1 MTVTSQR
8 SVLRDGL
15 RSAAV
20 ALLAVVQVVVAAL
33 AGTGAIGEPIGV
45 VAKDYGTPLLAADWA
60 FLIWAPIY
68 VGFLGYALYQLLPA
82 QRGREIH
89 RRTGWWLAAS
99 AVFIAT
105 WILAFGAR
113 SILLAELLIVA
124 LMVVL
129 AVTFGRLSREP
140 AADVVERVAFRGPIA
155 LYTGWV
161 SLAVVLGTAAT
172 GVAVGLPGSGA
183 LSTVAAVVVLL
194 AVAAIVAWVVLS
206 GTAVIGYVVAVVWAL
221 AGVALNDPPAAVV
234 VAGAFAIVVV
244 LHAGE
249 WRDPA
254 WRFVARESPVPP
266 IAIAATL
273 LGLLA
278 GFAMI
283 AEELWRCARR
293 ANCASASDL
302 RGTT

>member
-8 SVLRDGL
+8 SVLRDRL

-99 AVFIAT
+99 AVFNTT

-161 SLAVVLGTAAT
+161 SLAVALGTAAT

-183 LSTVAAVVVLL
+183 LATVAAVVVLL
-194 AVAAIVAWVVLS
+194 AVAAIVAWVLLS

-244 LHAGE
+244 LA
-249 WRDPA
+249 
-254 WRFVARESPVPP
+254 S
-266 IAIAATL
+266 T
-273 LGLLA
+273 
-278 GFAMI
+278 
-283 AEELWRCARR
+283 ARR
-293 ANCASASDL
+293 L
-302 RGTT
+302 TTAGNPPRAAWG

>member
-1 MTVTSQR
+1 
-8 SVLRDGL
+8 
-15 RSAAV
+15 
-20 ALLAVVQVVVAAL
+20 
-33 AGTGAIGEPIGV
+33 
-45 VAKDYGTPLLAADWA
+45 
-60 FLIWAPIY
+60 
-68 VGFLGYALYQLLPA
+68 
-82 QRGREIH
+82 
-89 RRTGWWLAAS
+89 
-99 AVFIAT
+99 VFNAT

-161 SLAVVLGTAAT
+161 SLAVALGTAAT

-194 AVAAIVAWVVLS
+194 AVAAIVAWVLLS

-244 LHAGE
+244 LA
-249 WRDPA
+249 
-254 WRFVARESPVPP
+254 S
-266 IAIAATL
+266 T
-273 LGLLA
+273 
-278 GFAMI
+278 
-283 AEELWRCARR
+283 ARR
-293 ANCASASDL
+293 L
-302 RGTT
+302 TTAGNPPRAAWG

>member
-8 SVLRDGL
+8 SVLRDRL

-45 VAKDYGTPLLAADWA
+45 VAKDYGTPLLAANWA

-99 AVFIAT
+99 AVFNAT

-161 SLAVVLGTAAT
+161 SLAVALGTAAT

-244 LHAGE
+244 LA
-249 WRDPA
+249 
-254 WRFVARESPVPP
+254 S
-266 IAIAATL
+266 T
-273 LGLLA
+273 
-278 GFAMI
+278 
-283 AEELWRCARR
+283 ARR
-293 ANCASASDL
+293 L
-302 RGTT
+302 TTAGNPPRAAWG

>member
-8 SVLRDGL
+8 SVLRDRL

-33 AGTGAIGEPIGV
+33 AGSGAIGEPIGV
-45 VAKDYGTPLLAADWA
+45 VAKDYGTPLLAANWA

-82 QRGREIH
+82 QRGREVH

-99 AVFIAT
+99 AVFNAS

-113 SILLAELLIVA
+113 AVLLAELLIVA

-161 SLAVVLGTAAT
+161 SLAVALGTAAT
-172 GVAVGLPGSGA
+172 GVSVGLPGNSA
-183 LSTVAAVVVLL
+183 LSTVAAIVVLL
-194 AVAAIVAWVVLS
+194 AVTAVVAWVVLS
-206 GTAVIGYVVAVVWAL
+206 GTAVVGYAAAVVWAL
-221 AGVALNDPPAAVV
+221 AGVALNDPPAGVV
-234 VAGAFAIVVV
+234 VAGAVAIVVV
-244 LHAGE
+244 LA
-249 WRDPA
+249 
-254 WRFVARESPVPP
+254 S
-266 IAIAATL
+266 T
-273 LGLLA
+273 
-278 GFAMI
+278 
-283 AEELWRCARR
+283 ARR
-293 ANCASASDL
+293 L
-302 RGTT
+302 TTAGNPRRAAWG